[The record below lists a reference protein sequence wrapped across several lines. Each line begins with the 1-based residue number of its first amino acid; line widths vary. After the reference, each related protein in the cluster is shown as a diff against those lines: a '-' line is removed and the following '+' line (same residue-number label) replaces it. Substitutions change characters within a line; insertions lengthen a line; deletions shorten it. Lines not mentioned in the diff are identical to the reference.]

1 VCVPVIEV
9 EKDIVCKLPGTACS
23 DATGYSQTATGVK
36 VGNDCPAFCYRIIVR
51 NAGNEVLN
59 SVTVNDSQSYTSCE
73 STFPTTLAVGASFT
87 NFCTRSQCNSTTNTV
102 IARGTGATSGITVA
116 DTNDAVAI
124 VKSASIS
131 CTKEVS
137 ADGVNYSNSL
147 TISNTTTVYYRITVS
162 NTSDAGVG
170 LENVSITDPN
180 VPACN
185 TNGITLAAGGSFTK
199 TCTDEVACPGG
210 QNNTAT
216 VAGEV
221 DDLNGTICVHNS
233 SGNRITVQS
242 TCSASVNCV
251 SPQGCRVTGGG
262 RQDNR
267 ACPDADPITG
277 KPIRYVTHGGQ
288 VGAPFAQTT
297 DCVIS
302 NPCIRGEWQHV
313 RHYQGGL
320 RGVFHARSNGRDHN
334 FDSLHCA
341 CLDCLT
347 LNNPSTSLA
356 PGVVS
361 DPTCRQ
367 TNFTY
372 AGENPVVDGVCNP
385 DDRKNGCGPMP
396 RPAPANKICFSGQA
410 DYTLSKGK
418 KTEQVVFRVDIED
431 RSEPG
436 GGHPGGAVA
445 PPDRY
450 RIRMWFLGRP
460 ETDTQA
466 EVLALRCAVAC
477 DSNHVTTEVV
487 ATSLAPDIDDGGDL
501 DRGNHQIHP
510 VTGANGNCP

>member
-1 VCVPVIEV
+1 
-9 EKDIVCKLPGTACS
+9 
-23 DATGYSQTATGVK
+23 
-36 VGNDCPAFCYRIIVR
+36 
-51 NAGNEVLN
+51 
-59 SVTVNDSQSYTSCE
+59 
-73 STFPTTLAVGASFT
+73 
-87 NFCTRSQCNSTTNTV
+87 
-102 IARGTGATSGITVA
+102 
-116 DTNDAVAI
+116 
-124 VKSASIS
+124 
-131 CTKEVS
+131 
-137 ADGVNYSNSL
+137 
-147 TISNTTTVYYRITVS
+147 
-162 NTSDAGVG
+162 
-170 LENVSITDPN
+170 
-180 VPACN
+180 
-185 TNGITLAAGGSFTK
+185 
-199 TCTDEVACPGG
+199 
-210 QNNTAT
+210 
-216 VAGEV
+216 
-221 DDLNGTICVHNS
+221 
-233 SGNRITVQS
+233 
-242 TCSASVNCV
+242 
-251 SPQGCRVTGGG
+251 
-262 RQDNR
+262 
-267 ACPDADPITG
+267 
-277 KPIRYVTHGGQ
+277 
-288 VGAPFAQTT
+288 
-297 DCVIS
+297 
-302 NPCIRGEWQHV
+302 
-313 RHYQGGL
+313 
-320 RGVFHARSNGRDHN
+320 
-334 FDSLHCA
+334 
-341 CLDCLT
+341 